1 MVRFQAA
8 SGNVAAKLVARGKH
22 FVLFD
27 EPADKGAILKE
38 SYPDL
43 GWTTSIEGH
52 PTLPY
57 SVAWRL
63 LLRGCAERDRRDVL
77 LFGEFATAQL
87 FSRIW
92 KAVVPTFN
100 FTADNPFSEVSRV
113 VASLPNKNAFIFV
126 AGDWEKVQDALG
138 DDWDATMRFV
148 NCVTRGDVF
157 QSTPTA
163 TSGLAGAEL
172 GYYSGPYMLKDLR
185 EAEGCHFKVATR
197 TIGKLYESDGDEDL
211 CDGRQLASE
220 VSEGLVNSIW
230 PELLMHTTE
239 GNDST
244 QLMNQQLHRIFGM
257 RVVFYLE
264 N

>member
-63 LLRGCAERDRRDVL
+63 FLRGGAERDRRDVL
-77 LFGEFATAQL
+77 LFSEFATAQL
-87 FSRIW
+87 FARIW

-100 FTADNPFSEVSRV
+100 FTADNDRRANAVLVS
-113 VASLPNKNAFIFV
+113 FV
-126 AGDWEKVQDALG
+126 HARDQ
-138 DDWDATMRFV
+138 
-148 NCVTRGDVF
+148 RGKRYARERLKIETL
-157 QSTPTA
+157 TP
-163 TSGLAGAEL
+163 L
-172 GYYSGPYMLKDLR
+172 
-185 EAEGCHFKVATR
+185 
-197 TIGKLYESDGDEDL
+197 
-211 CDGRQLASE
+211 
-220 VSEGLVNSIW
+220 
-230 PELLMHTTE
+230 
-239 GNDST
+239 
-244 QLMNQQLHRIFGM
+244 
-257 RVVFYLE
+257 
-264 N
+264 

>member
-87 FSRIW
+87 FSRIFLD
-92 KAVVPTFN
+92 ASLECVTSTPYDAPAASPATPRVRR
-100 FTADNPFSEVSRV
+100 TADQARV
-113 VASLPNKNAFIFV
+113 H
-126 AGDWEKVQDALG
+126 Q
-138 DDWDATMRFV
+138 T
-148 NCVTRGDVF
+148 T
-157 QSTPTA
+157 
-163 TSGLAGAEL
+163 GA
-172 GYYSGPYMLKDLR
+172 
-185 EAEGCHFKVATR
+185 
-197 TIGKLYESDGDEDL
+197 
-211 CDGRQLASE
+211 
-220 VSEGLVNSIW
+220 
-230 PELLMHTTE
+230 
-239 GNDST
+239 
-244 QLMNQQLHRIFGM
+244 
-257 RVVFYLE
+257 
-264 N
+264 